1 MSDSEKK
8 NYDKRSPKGLLN
20 LGFYLIPQVKSQ
32 FPKSK
37 NKTKDIF
44 IKYCFDI
51 TPLCI
56 YQTDTPIVSLNNL
69 NTSELCLGDLPLN
82 EFTSLDILAHFFFF
96 LLQSGK
102 SYYPS

>member
-1 MSDSEKK
+1 MSDSGKK

-37 NKTKDIF
+37 NKTKDF

-82 EFTSLDILAHFFFF
+82 EFTSLDILAHIFFF
-96 LLQSGK
+96 LLQPGK